1 MVLLPTRHSSR
12 PKGSN
17 AGDSLIVHRGCAIP
31 DGLSYDVEGDLW
43 VHFEGDVARMGLT
56 DVAQTRM
63 GKMVS
68 IRFKRVG
75 RRVAAGK
82 SIATVESAKWVGPI
96 HSPFDAEII
105 ATNDG
110 AFSDD
115 ILIANKD
122 PYEAGWISVVRPDDP
137 STAPDG
143 LLVDVAAVEAYRTR
157 IDGLDISCYRC
168 AD

>member
-1 MVLLPTRHSSR
+1 LPPTRHSSR

-17 AGDSLIVHRGCAIP
+17 AGDRLIVHRGCAIP
-31 DGLSYDVEGDLW
+31 EGYFYDVEGDLW
-43 VHFEGDVARMGLT
+43 VRFDDVGAIMGLT

-75 RRVAAGK
+75 RRVEAGK

-96 HSPFDAEII
+96 HSPFDGEII
-105 ATNDG
+105 ATNNE

-115 ILIANKD
+115 ILVANKD
-122 PYEAGWISVVRPDDP
+122 PYEAGWISVVKPDDP
-137 STAPDG
+137 ATAPDG
-143 LLVDVAAVEAYRTR
+143 LLTEEAAIEAYLTR
-157 IDGLDISCYRC
+157 IDRLDISCIRC

>member
-1 MVLLPTRHSSR
+1 MRCSSK

-17 AGDSLIVHRGCAIP
+17 ASDGVIVHRGCAIP
-31 DGLSYDVEGDLW
+31 DGYSYDVPGDLW
-43 VHFEGDVARMGLT
+43 VRFEGNFARMGLT

-75 RRVAAGK
+75 KRVAAGK

-96 HSPFDAEII
+96 HSPFDGEII
-105 ATNDG
+105 ETNG
-110 AFSDD
+110 AAFAQD
-115 ILIANKD
+115 ILVANKD
-122 PYEAGWISVVRPDDP
+122 PYGEGWISLVRPDDRA
-137 STAPDG
+137 TVQVG
-143 LLVDVAAVEAYRTR
+143 LLTDEAAVEAYKQR
-157 IDGLDISCYRC
+157 IDALDISCLRC

>member
-1 MVLLPTRHSSR
+1 MK
-12 PKGSN
+12 KGSN
-17 AGDSLIVHRGCAIP
+17 AGEPVIVWRGCAIP
-31 DGLSYDVEGDLW
+31 EGYFYDVPGDLW
-43 VHFEGDVARMGLT
+43 VRFEDGLARMGLT

-75 RRVAAGK
+75 KPVMAGK

-96 HSPFDAEII
+96 HSPFDGEVV

-110 AFSDD
+110 AFGAD
-115 ILIANKD
+115 ILVANKD
-122 PYEAGWISVVRPDDP
+122 PYEEGWISVVRPDDP
-137 STAPDG
+137 ASSTDG
-143 LLVDVAAVEAYRTR
+143 LLSGDDAVEAYKKR
-157 IDGLDISCYRC
+157 IEEFEINCLRC